1 MLPQLLSHIT
11 IELTVICVQFAQ
23 LVHSLVDL
31 ILGELGLVEQP
42 DLVELA

>member
-11 IELTVICVQFAQ
+11 IELTVICVQLAQ

-31 ILGELGLVEQP
+31 ILGELGLVQQP
-42 DLVELA
+42 DFVELS